1 MMELTDELKSLFVET
16 AQMLKGSDRRIFMAQ
31 VVKRLG
37 KGGQRRAE
45 RELGWN
51 RRTIRLGM
59 HELDSGFRCVAAF
72 SARGRKRAEE
82 HLPNLL
88 EDIEA
93 ILDEQ
98 SQVDPTFKTTR
109 LYTRI
114 SAAEVRRQLIAQ
126 KGYSDVELP
135 CEETIRVKINQL
147 GYTLRSVQKS
157 QPKKRSP
164 KPMPSS
170 SS

>member
-1 MMELTDELKSLFVET
+1 MMELTDELKLLFIET
-16 AQMLKGSDRRIFMAQ
+16 AQMLKGSDRRIFMAR

-51 RRTIRLGM
+51 RRTIRKGM
-59 HELDSGFRCVAAF
+59 HELDSGIRCVDAF

-82 HLPNLL
+82 HLPHLL
-88 EDIEA
+88 EDIKA

-109 LYTRI
+109 LFTRI

-126 KGYSDVELP
+126 KGYSDAALP
-135 CEETIRVKINQL
+135 CEETIRVKINHL

-157 QPKKRSP
+157 RPKKRSL
-164 KPMPSS
+164 KPMQSS
-170 SS
+170 TS

>member
-1 MMELTDELKSLFVET
+1 MELTDELKLLFIET
-16 AQMLKGSDRRIFMAQ
+16 AQMLKGSDRRIFMAR

-51 RRTIRLGM
+51 RRTIRKGM
-59 HELDSGFRCVAAF
+59 HELDSGFRCADAF

-98 SQVDPTFKTTR
+98 SQVDPTFRTTR

-114 SAAEVRRQLIAQ
+114 SVAEVRRQLVAQ

-135 CEETIRVKINQL
+135 CEETIRVKINHL

-157 QPKKRSP
+157 QPKKRYP

-170 SS
+170 TS

>member
-1 MMELTDELKSLFVET
+1 MELTDELKSLFVET
-16 AQMLKGSDRRIFMAQ
+16 AQMLKGSERRIFMAQ

-59 HELDSGFRCVAAF
+59 HELDSGLRCVAAF

-82 HLPNLL
+82 HLPHLI

-93 ILDEQ
+93 ILDKQ
-98 SQVDPTFKTTR
+98 SQADPSLKTTR
-109 LYTRI
+109 LYTRL
-114 SAAEVRRQLIAQ
+114 SVAEVRRQLMAQ
-126 KGYSDVELP
+126 KGYSDAQLP

-147 GYTLRSVQKS
+147 GYTLRSVQK
-157 QPKKRSP
+157 KRFP

>member
-1 MMELTDELKSLFVET
+1 
-16 AQMLKGSDRRIFMAQ
+16 
-31 VVKRLG
+31 
-37 KGGQRRAE
+37 
-45 RELGWN
+45 
-51 RRTIRLGM
+51 M
-59 HELDSGFRCVAAF
+59 HELDSGLRCVDAF

-82 HLPNLL
+82 HLPNLT

-98 SQVDPTFKTTR
+98 SQADPTFKTTR

-114 SAAEVRRQLIAQ
+114 SVAEVRRQLIAQ
-126 KGYSDVELP
+126 KGYTDAELP

-170 SS
+170 TS